1 MEELKQ
7 LFSGKG
13 YIDGITILDLQ
24 GEILFSAKFNA
35 KFSDLDESQQL
46 VGKRFLDVY
55 ENLTPETS
63 TLYQAMESG
72 GPIYQERQYL
82 KRRDKQG
89 IYITALSLPIR
100 SNGRIVGAIDLSTQH
115 SEPNSN
121 GMDGDKIELKKEA
134 LQRNLTHKLSK
145 DHHAFFEYDDIIAVS
160 DTMRQAK
167 EYLKIVAACDLPVL
181 IYGETGTGKEVFAQ
195 AIHNLSERRDRP
207 FIAQNCAA
215 IPETLLESLLFGTEK
230 GAFTGA
236 VERKGLLEL
245 ADGGTLLLDELN
257 SMPLYLQ
264 SKLLRVLQDGSFLPL
279 GSVSPKRCNVKI
291 IAALNQDPTQ
301 AISDGHLRQ
310 DVYYRLGMMSIFIP
324 PLWERREDIRYFAE
338 TYVQKHNA
346 TFQKHIR
353 YISKDLL
360 NKLTKYHWP
369 GNVREL
375 EHIIVYGM
383 SMVDQ
388 DSDTLQFP
396 DIEKEFNFLI
406 QKDSETSVQHGK
418 YASLEESVSAY
429 ERSLILD
436 ALNTTGGN
444 ISEAAKLMNIPRQTL
459 QRKVK
464 QYDIHPKEP
473 LIKSALP

>member
-1 MEELKQ
+1 M
-7 LFSGKG
+7 
-13 YIDGITILDLQ
+13 
-24 GEILFSAKFNA
+24 
-35 KFSDLDESQQL
+35 
-46 VGKRFLDVY
+46 
-55 ENLTPETS
+55 
-63 TLYQAMESG
+63 
-72 GPIYQERQYL
+72 
-82 KRRDKQG
+82 
-89 IYITALSLPIR
+89 
-100 SNGRIVGAIDLSTQH
+100 
-115 SEPNSN
+115 
-121 GMDGDKIELKKEA
+121 
-134 LQRNLTHKLSK
+134 
-145 DHHAFFEYDDIIAVS
+145 
-160 DTMRQAK
+160 
-167 EYLKIVAACDLPVL
+167 
-181 IYGETGTGKEVFAQ
+181 
-195 AIHNLSERRDRP
+195 
-207 FIAQNCAA
+207 
-215 IPETLLESLLFGTEK
+215 
-230 GAFTGA
+230 
-236 VERKGLLEL
+236 
-245 ADGGTLLLDELN
+245 
-257 SMPLYLQ
+257 
-264 SKLLRVLQDGSFLPL
+264 
-279 GSVSPKRCNVKI
+279 
-291 IAALNQDPTQ
+291 
-301 AISDGHLRQ
+301 
-310 DVYYRLGMMSIFIP
+310 
-324 PLWERREDIRYFAE
+324 
-338 TYVQKHNA
+338 QKHNA

-473 LIKSALP
+473 LI